1 LTCLVYRQPLG
12 LDILALLA
20 SELAS
25 LGDYIVP
32 SSVHIKHLD
41 PLLYKGLFVV
51 AVVQERRGQPVDM
64 VDTVLD
70 TQALVE

>member
-1 LTCLVYRQPLG
+1 VLG
-12 LDILALLA
+12 LGILTLLALGP
-20 SELAS
+20 SS

-32 SSVHIKHLD
+32 SFVHIKHLD
-41 PLLYKGLFVV
+41 PLLYKDLF
-51 AVVQERRGQPVDM
+51 AVVQAHRERLVDM